1 MVEIWSYAPAVKAA
15 AATGRKGLPFGRRSG
30 NLVAMDQSLIVVITL
45 AIVIVVAIIAV
56 IVIGMFRAERGR
68 AETIAQMTQM
78 AEATARLTAAQ
89 AELAGQMKTVHTN
102 VSERLDGLT
111 KRLGDGLSEQ
121 TEKTGK
127 TLLGLQERLAVIDAA
142 QKNLDQLSQ
151 NVVDLRGI
159 LANKQ
164 ARGAFGQVRLEDLVK
179 DALPPANVAFEATL
193 SNGKR
198 VDCLIRLPNPPGSI
212 GIDSKFPLESWRAL
226 QEKQDGENMVPAQ
239 RAFRADLQKHVKDI
253 AEKYIVPGET
263 ADWAL
268 MFLPSEAV
276 YAELQ
281 TNFPEVVDDA
291 HRRKVAI
298 VSPTSLWAT
307 LNTVRAVLKDA
318 RMREQTSLIQ
328 KEVETM
334 LADVGRLDTR
344 VGNLQR
350 HFDQANEDM
359 RQIRISTDRVLKR
372 GEKVQDTDLGE
383 DEPSAPLAPPPKT

>member
-1 MVEIWSYAPAVKAA
+1 M
-15 AATGRKGLPFGRRSG
+15 T
-30 NLVAMDQSLIVVITL
+30 MDQSLIVVITL
-45 AIVIVVAIIAV
+45 AIVIVAAIIAV
-56 IVIGMFRAERGR
+56 TVIGMFRAERGR
-68 AETIAQMTQM
+68 AETVAQMTQM
-78 AEATARLTAAQ
+78 AEATGRLTAAQ

-111 KRLGDGLSEQ
+111 KRLGDGLTEQ

-142 QKNLDQLSQ
+142 QKNLNQLSQ
-151 NVVDLRGI
+151 NVVDLQGI

-226 QEKQDGENMVPAQ
+226 QEKQDDEQMVRAQ

-276 YAELQ
+276 YAELH

-350 HFDQANEDM
+350 HFGQATEDM
-359 RQIRISTDRVLKR
+359 NQIRISTERVRKR
-372 GEKVQDTDLGE
+372 GEKIQDTDLGE